1 MVGMPWWLALLNSVM
16 GVASVI
22 AAAAALLRPG
32 LLAPGSAG
40 GDADRFYPAMYA
52 ARAVPLGVVVACVVW
67 LTPVYPLSQF
77 VLAVAALAQLGDVV
91 IGVARRQPGM
101 AGGAVAAAACHLA
114 GLAAL

>member
-1 MVGMPWWLALLNSVM
+1 MPWWLALLNSVM
-16 GVASVI
+16 AAASVI

-32 LLAPGSAG
+32 LLAPSGTG

-67 LTPVYPLSQF
+67 LTPVYPLTQL

-91 IGVARRQPGM
+91 IGIVRRQLGM
-101 AGGAVAAAACHLA
+101 AGGALVAAACHLT
-114 GLAAL
+114 GLTVLQ